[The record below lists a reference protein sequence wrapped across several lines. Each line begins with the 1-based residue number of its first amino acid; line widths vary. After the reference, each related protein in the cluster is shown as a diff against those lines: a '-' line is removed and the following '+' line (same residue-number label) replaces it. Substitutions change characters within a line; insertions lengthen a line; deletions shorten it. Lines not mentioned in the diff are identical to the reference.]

1 MYNVVKQGRRELE
14 FVLFV
19 VFYNGKEFWFF
30 KMIGV
35 LFDKVFYYEMIKEY
49 LLDFNFLFEDVGCL
63 FLEVMVKFEFSYFRS
78 LLFIMLMWYK
88 FDLIIQYLDV
98 IFEGVMDKDKMWVII
113 IYILGVVEWLLVV
126 FMKELE

>member
-1 MYNVVKQGRRELE
+1 
-14 FVLFV
+14 
-19 VFYNGKEFWFF
+19 
-30 KMIGV
+30 
-35 LFDKVFYYEMIKEY
+35 
-49 LLDFNFLFEDVGCL
+49 
-63 FLEVMVKFEFSYFRS
+63 
-78 LLFIMLMWYK
+78 MLMWYK